1 MAKILTKAGVT
12 TGNTVEA
19 FHVTQSID
27 AFTGIDAYDISLSG
41 SFNMTGSINGEPG
54 VTNPLTASYAIT
66 ASYADNA
73 LSAINTPNAVI
84 TASNT
89 GNDDTIEFLKG
100 GGGAFSVTVNNVVSS
115 SYAVTASYAENAGAG
130 TNFAN
135 TDLTFTGNRTHF
147 LNNNYLFI
155 TDTFIP
161 TSSFLYL
168 DVVAQETQIGLGN
181 SYLSFDS
188 TTIDFIQSGS
198 SRVEINS
205 TETIINGG
213 GGNYD
218 FRVKGDTDNVLLYV
232 DASTDRV
239 AIGKNTPN
247 EKLDVNG
254 NTIITGSLNNGS
266 DNVSSGNFSH
276 AEGQQTLASATGTH
290 AEGTLTT
297 ASAAN
302 SHAEGAGSVAN
313 GSCSHAEGGYF
324 SGPFVVR
331 GGTTTGQ
338 GSHAEG
344 VQTLASGLGSHA
356 EGFQTT
362 ASGDYAH
369 SEGNQTTASGDYA
382 HSQGGNTQALGDY
395 SLSCGAFSIAY
406 KDYSTALGISFAS
419 GSIQTTLGINN
430 IRSDNDLSS
439 TGNIFIIGNGPLIGS
454 PSNAFRVSGSGE
466 CFSGTTFT
474 NGGADY
480 AEYFESH
487 DGKSIPLGTVVEL
500 TGSYIK
506 VCETAE
512 NAIGVISNK
521 PSILGNGDEGTGDQ
535 WVGMYLKDEWGN
547 YLYESY
553 TFEVPLKVDKDGNP
567 ITQKGTRKVL
577 NPNYNP
583 SQNYLPRAT
592 RPEWNVVG
600 LLGQIKVLKNQNIP
614 LRWIKMKDINDDIA
628 IYLVK

>member
-1 MAKILTKAGVT
+1 MCLV
-12 TGNTVEA
+12 
-19 FHVTQSID
+19 
-27 AFTGIDAYDISLSG
+27 L
-41 SFNMTGSINGEPG
+41 
-54 VTNPLTASYAIT
+54 
-66 ASYADNA
+66 
-73 LSAINTPNAVI
+73 
-84 TASNT
+84 SNT
-89 GNDDTIEFLKG
+89 G
-100 GGGAFSVTVNNVVSS
+100 VNV
-115 SYAVTASYAENAGAG
+115 NAGQA
-130 TNFAN
+130 
-135 TDLTFTGNRTHF
+135 DR
-147 LNNNYLFI
+147 
-155 TDTFIP
+155 
-161 TSSFLYL
+161 
-168 DVVAQETQIGLGN
+168 
-181 SYLSFDS
+181 
-188 TTIDFIQSGS
+188 
-198 SRVEINS
+198 
-205 TETIINGG
+205 
-213 GGNYD
+213 D
-218 FRVKGDTDNVLLYV
+218 FRVYTQGNT
-232 DASTDRV
+232 STLFVEGSSDRV
-239 AIGKNTPN
+239 GVGKNTPN
-247 EKLDVNG
+247 ATLDVNG
-254 NTIITGSLNNGS
+254 NAIITGSLNNGS

-356 EGFQTT
+356 EGL
-362 ASGDYAH
+362 
-369 SEGNQTTASGDYA
+369 QTTASGDYA

-395 SLSCGAFSIAY
+395 SLSCGTFSIAY

>member
-1 MAKILTKAGVT
+1 MAKILTKAGIT

-135 TDLTFTGNRTHF
+135 TNLTFDGNRAHD
-147 LNNNYLFI
+147 LNGFRVIFESASLNVFG
-155 TDTFIP
+155 
-161 TSSFLYL
+161 
-168 DVVAQETQIGLGN
+168 IGSNTGVN
-181 SYLSFDS
+181 VNAGQAD
-188 TTIDFIQSGS
+188 
-198 SRVEINS
+198 R
-205 TETIINGG
+205 
-213 GGNYD
+213 D
-218 FRVKGDTDNVLLYV
+218 FRVYTQGNT
-232 DASTDRV
+232 STLFVEGSSDRV
-239 AIGKNTPN
+239 GVGKNTPN
-247 EKLDVNG
+247 ATLDVNG

-313 GSCSHAEGGYF
+313 GFYSHAEGGYF
-324 SGPFVVR
+324 SGPNVVR

-356 EGFQTT
+356 EGL
-362 ASGDYAH
+362 
-369 SEGNQTTASGDYA
+369 QTTASGDYA
-382 HSQGGNTQALGDY
+382 HSQGGGTQALGDY
-395 SLSCGAFSIAY
+395 SLSCGYVSIAY
-406 KDYSTALGISFAS
+406 KDYSSAFNLSFAS
-419 GSIQTTLGINN
+419 GSYQTTVGMGN
-430 IRSDNDLSS
+430 IPSDNDVSA
-439 TGNIFIIGNGPLIGS
+439 TGDIFIVGNAPLAFGPGS
-454 PSNAFRVSGSGE
+454 NGFRVSGSGE

-487 DGKSIPLGTVVEL
+487 DGQAIPLGTVVEL

-506 VCETAE
+506 ACETAD

-521 PSILGNGDEGTGDQ
+521 PSILGNAEEGTADQ
-535 WVGMYLKDEWGN
+535 WIGMYLKDEWGN
-547 YLYESY
+547 YS
-553 TFEVPLKVDKDGNP
+553 FEPHTVEDPFKVDEDGNP
-567 ITQKGTRKVL
+567 IIHTVFYKVL
-577 NPNYNP
+577 NPDYDP
-583 SQNYLPRAT
+583 SLPYTPRSS

-614 LRWIKMKDINDDIA
+614 LKWIKMKDINDDIA

>member
-54 VTNPLTASYAIT
+54 VTNPLTASYAVT
-66 ASYADNA
+66 ASYANNA

-115 SYAVTASYAENAGAG
+115 SYALTASYALNGG
-130 TNFAN
+130 GGSDTNFAN
-135 TDLTFTGNRTHF
+135 TNLTFDGNRVHD
-147 LNNNYLFI
+147 LNGFRVTFESASLAVFGINNF
-155 TDTFIP
+155 
-161 TSSFLYL
+161 
-168 DVVAQETQIGLGN
+168 
-181 SYLSFDS
+181 
-188 TTIDFIQSGS
+188 SGVNVNAGQAD
-198 SRVEINS
+198 R
-205 TETIINGG
+205 
-213 GGNYD
+213 D
-218 FRVKGDTDNVLLYV
+218 FRVYTQGNT
-232 DASTDRV
+232 STLFVEGSSDRV
-239 AIGKNTPN
+239 GIGKNTPN
-247 EKLDVNG
+247 ATLDVNG

-356 EGFQTT
+356 EGL
-362 ASGDYAH
+362 
-369 SEGNQTTASGDYA
+369 QTTASGDYA

-395 SLSCGAFSIAY
+395 SLSCGTFSIAY

>member
-54 VTNPLTASYAIT
+54 VTNPLTASYAVT
-66 ASYADNA
+66 ASYANNA

-115 SYAVTASYAENAGAG
+115 SYALTASYALNGG
-130 TNFAN
+130 GGSDTNFAN
-135 TDLTFTGNRTHF
+135 TNLTFDGNRVHD
-147 LNNNYLFI
+147 LNGFRVTFESASLAVFGINNF
-155 TDTFIP
+155 
-161 TSSFLYL
+161 
-168 DVVAQETQIGLGN
+168 
-181 SYLSFDS
+181 
-188 TTIDFIQSGS
+188 SGVNVNAGQAD
-198 SRVEINS
+198 R
-205 TETIINGG
+205 
-213 GGNYD
+213 D
-218 FRVKGDTDNVLLYV
+218 FRVYTQGNT
-232 DASTDRV
+232 STLFVEGSSDRV
-239 AIGKNTPN
+239 GVGKNTPN
-247 EKLDVNG
+247 ATLDVNG

-356 EGFQTT
+356 EGL
-362 ASGDYAH
+362 
-369 SEGNQTTASGDYA
+369 QTTASGDYA

-395 SLSCGAFSIAY
+395 SLSCGTFSIAY